1 MELLQLHQMEQ
12 TLKQKVRNNM
22 TITIDRIEGNYLIV
36 ELENGKI
43 INLPKELI
51 PNAKENDIYSINL
64 NKDEMKKRKNNI
76 NNLINDLF
84 ID

>member
-22 TITIDRIEGNYLIV
+22 TITIDRIEDNYLIV
-36 ELENGKI
+36 ELENGKTI
-43 INLPKELI
+43 DIPKELI
-51 PNAKENDIYSINL
+51 PNAKENDIYNITL
-64 NKDEMKKRKNNI
+64 NESKMKKRKNNI
-76 NNLINDLF
+76 NNLINNLF

>member
-1 MELLQLHQMEQ
+1 
-12 TLKQKVRNNM
+12 M
-22 TITIDRIEGNYLIV
+22 TFTIDRIEGNYLIV

-51 PNAKENDIYSINL
+51 PNAKENDIYAITL
-64 NKDEMKKRKNNI
+64 NRDEMKKRKNNI

>member
-1 MELLQLHQMEQ
+1 
-12 TLKQKVRNNM
+12 M
-22 TITIDRIEGNYLIV
+22 TITIDRIEENYLIV

-51 PNAKENDIYSINL
+51 PNAKENDIYTIML

>member
-1 MELLQLHQMEQ
+1 
-12 TLKQKVRNNM
+12 M
-22 TITIDRIEGNYLIV
+22 TFTIDRMEGNYLII

-51 PNAKENDIYSINL
+51 PNAKENDIYTIIL

-76 NNLINDLF
+76 NNLINNLF

>member
-1 MELLQLHQMEQ
+1 
-12 TLKQKVRNNM
+12 M
-22 TITIDRIEGNYLIV
+22 TFTIDRIEGNYLIV

-51 PNAKENDIYSINL
+51 PNSKENDIYTITL

>member
-1 MELLQLHQMEQ
+1 
-12 TLKQKVRNNM
+12 M

-51 PNAKENDIYSINL
+51 HNAKENDIYTITL

>member
-1 MELLQLHQMEQ
+1 
-12 TLKQKVRNNM
+12 M
-22 TITIDRIEGNYLIV
+22 TFTIDRIEGNYLIV

-43 INLPKELI
+43 INLPKESI
-51 PNAKENDIYSINL
+51 PNAKENDIYTITL

>member
-1 MELLQLHQMEQ
+1 
-12 TLKQKVRNNM
+12 M

-51 PNAKENDIYSINL
+51 PNAKENDIYTIIL

-76 NNLINDLF
+76 NNLINNLF

>member
-1 MELLQLHQMEQ
+1 
-12 TLKQKVRNNM
+12 M

-51 PNAKENDIYSINL
+51 PNAKENDIYTINL

>member
-1 MELLQLHQMEQ
+1 
-12 TLKQKVRNNM
+12 M
-22 TITIDRIEGNYLIV
+22 TFTIDRIEGNYLIV

>member
-1 MELLQLHQMEQ
+1 
-12 TLKQKVRNNM
+12 M
-22 TITIDRIEGNYLIV
+22 TFTIDRIEGNYLIV

-43 INLPKELI
+43 IKLPKELI
-51 PNAKENDIYSINL
+51 SNAKENDIYTITL

>member
-1 MELLQLHQMEQ
+1 
-12 TLKQKVRNNM
+12 M
-22 TITIDRIEGNYLIV
+22 TFTIDRIEGNYLIV

-51 PNAKENDIYSINL
+51 SNAKENDIYTITL

>member
-1 MELLQLHQMEQ
+1 
-12 TLKQKVRNNM
+12 M

-51 PNAKENDIYSINL
+51 SNAKENDIYTITL
-64 NKDEMKKRKNNI
+64 NKDEIKKRKNNI

>member
-1 MELLQLHQMEQ
+1 
-12 TLKQKVRNNM
+12 M

-51 PNAKENDIYSINL
+51 PNAKENYIYTITL